1 MRFTFEQF
9 VIDGD
14 RRVVVR
20 AGEEVHVAPK
30 TLDFMLALL
39 GRAPNAVSKAE
50 LMTVLWPDTHVSDAT
65 LTGVVADAREALG
78 DDGRASRLIRT
89 VHRFGYAFAGA
100 IERETA
106 SDASA
111 PVLGWLIADT
121 WRLPLRSGETI
132 LGREGDG
139 VVPLPSPSVSRQHAA
154 LIIEGTAAR
163 LRDLGSKNGTFVDE
177 IRVEGPMALR
187 DGAAVRLGTLT
198 LIYRS
203 VDRTSSTETI

>member
-1 MRFTFEQF
+1 VQFKFEQF
-9 VIDGD
+9 IIDGD
-14 RRVVVR
+14 RRVVAR

-30 TLDFMLALL
+30 TLDFLLTLL

-78 DDGRASRLIRT
+78 DDGRAARLIRT
-89 VHRFGYAFAGA
+89 VHRFGYAFTGTL
-100 IERETA
+100 EREAAPGT
-106 SDASA
+106 SE
-111 PVLGWLIADT
+111 PVLGWLIADS

-132 LGREGDG
+132 LGREGEG

-177 IRVEGPMALR
+177 IRVEGPTALR
-187 DGAAVRLGTLT
+187 DGASVRLGTLT

-203 VDRTSSTETI
+203 VDRTSTTDTI